1 MFIKTITPLCLELFM
16 TNENEKA
23 YSTSLRYSVTLIRGF
38 IEFNID
44 VKEKNIFVF
53 WSYDKK

>member
-53 WSYDKK
+53 